1 MCLYMRLFMFNLSG
15 LIAFNLVYSLRFLA
29 IEKLFLKPIET
40 AINSWLSDL
49 HSMIRRL
56 INDITTP
63 V

>member
-1 MCLYMRLFMFNLSG
+1 MFNLSG
-15 LIAFNLVYSLRFLA
+15 LIAFNFLYSLRFLA

-40 AINSWLSDL
+40 AMNSWLPDI
-49 HSMIRRL
+49 HMIHRL